1 MRDPVRRIFLF
12 AFIQLVFLSACG
24 GGSSDLTGGTGS
36 TGTGTTT
43 GSGQT
48 IASAAANVATVTVD
62 GGPSGVGSDTTTN
75 FPYVSVTICAPGS
88 TTNCETID
96 HIQVDTGSYGLRVIA
111 AAFTSS
117 TVLNALPLET
127 SIVGGALVECTQF
140 ADGIAWGSM
149 RTANIQVASETASNL
164 PIQIIGDPNYPDSNI
179 PSDCTTHGSPEDTIP
194 LFGANG
200 IIGVGPFV
208 QDCPACAG
216 TTQYNVYFA
225 CPVGG
230 GACNDVEAPTAQ
242 QASNPVASFTT
253 DNNGVIL
260 ELPAVADAGAVSVT
274 GALVF
279 GVGTQSNN
287 GLGSATVLTTDDVG
301 DITITYKSVAYP
313 DSYIDSGSTLIGLN
327 DSSIAVCGTAP
338 NQVFC
343 PNSELSLSA
352 INEGVNNIQSTV
364 DFKIADAETLLSNN
378 PSFTAFDNVAGP
390 NADPKGFDFGLPF
403 FYGRNVFTAIQG
415 MNTSGGTGPYFAF

>member
-24 GGSSDLTGGTGS
+24 GGSSDLTGGSGS
-36 TGTGTTT
+36 TGTGT

-48 IASAAANVATVTVD
+48 IASAAANVAAITVD
-62 GGPSGVGSDTTTN
+62 AGPSGVGADTTIN

-111 AAFTSS
+111 SAFTSS

-140 ADGIAWGSM
+140 ADGISWGSM
-149 RTANIQVASETASNL
+149 RTAGVQISGETVSSI

-179 PSDCTTHGSPEDTIP
+179 PSDCTSHGSPEDTIP

-200 IIGVGPFV
+200 IIGVGPFI
-208 QDCPACAG
+208 QDCPDCAG
-216 TTQYNVYFA
+216 STQDNVYFS

-230 GACNDVEAPTAQ
+230 GACSDVEAPTTQ
-242 QASNPVASFTT
+242 QTANPVASFTT
-253 DNNGVIL
+253 DNNGVIV
-260 ELPAVADAGAVSVT
+260 ELPPVADAGAVSVT

-279 GVGTQSNN
+279 GIGTQSNN
-287 GLGSATVLTTDDVG
+287 ALGSATVLTTDDVG
-301 DITITYKSVAYP
+301 DITITYKNVAYP
-313 DSYIDSGSTLIGLN
+313 DSYIDSGSTLIYLN
-327 DSSIAVCGTAP
+327 DGSIAVCGTAP
-338 NQVFC
+338 NQLFC

-352 INEGVNNIQSTV
+352 VNEGSNNVQSTV
-364 DFKIADAETLLSNN
+364 NFEIADAETLLNNN
-378 PSFTAFDNVAGP
+378 PSFTAFDNVAAP
-390 NADPKGFDFGLPF
+390 NPDPQGFDFGLPF
-403 FYGRNVFTAIQG
+403 FYGRNVFVAISG
-415 MNTSGGTGPYFAF
+415 ATTSGGTGPYNAY